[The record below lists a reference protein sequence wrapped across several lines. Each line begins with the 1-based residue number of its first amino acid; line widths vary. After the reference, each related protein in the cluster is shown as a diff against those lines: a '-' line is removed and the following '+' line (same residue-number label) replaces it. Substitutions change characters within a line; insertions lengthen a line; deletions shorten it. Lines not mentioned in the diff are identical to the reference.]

1 MVKNLIIILAMLFG
15 QRVLL
20 QQRLLFL
27 VAGQSNGVGQG
38 DRGESVNA
46 AAIAY
51 EYSYGKN
58 SLKPLAD
65 PVGQDELHFQA
76 ANTGSAWPA
85 FAKTFH
91 SLTGKKL
98 VLIPA
103 ARGGSSCSKKAELH
117 NMGTWDTSGM
127 LPLFDS
133 AIIKAR
139 AGMENTRLALSGIIW
154 SQGERDANA
163 INAGQLTVTEYEQ
176 TLKELIAR
184 FRKAFAR
191 DVNFY
196 IIQTGY
202 YRNHPRKGFDEVRRV
217 QESLAKSIKGVY
229 LVYDKTGDFEQK
241 GWMKDDIHYSQA
253 ALNDIG
259 AEIANKIAKQN

>member
-1 MVKNLIIILAMLFG
+1 MFFSQPASS
-15 QRVLL
+15 
-20 QQRLLFL
+20 QQKLLFL
-27 VAGQSNGVGQG
+27 IAGQSNGVGQG
-38 DRGESVNA
+38 DSSGSMNA
-46 AAIAY
+46 ASVAY
-51 EYSYGKN
+51 EYVYGKN

-85 FAKTFH
+85 LAKTFY
-91 SLTGKKL
+91 SLARKKL
-98 VLIPA
+98 VLIQA
-103 ARGGSSCSKKAELH
+103 ARGGSSCCKKAELH
-117 NMGTWDTSGM
+117 NMGTWDTTGM

-139 AGMENTRLALSGIIW
+139 AGMERTHLTLSGIIW

-163 INAGQLTVTEYEQ
+163 INAGQLTIEEYER
-176 TLKELIAR
+176 TLKGLIAR
-184 FRKAFAR
+184 FRKAFAG
-191 DVNFY
+191 DVRFY

-202 YRNHPRKGFDEVRRV
+202 YRNHPRRGFDEVRKV
-217 QESLAKSIKGVY
+217 QESISRSVDGVY
-229 LVYDKTGDFEQK
+229 LVYDKTGDFEQR

-259 AEIANKIAKQN
+259 MEIANKIAKQNRK